1 MKKFKLY
8 IILIAIFLLIL
19 FLAIIAFYSIP
30 YTKCNSLIL
39 FANKNETGFSFEN
52 ENDPFISKS
61 DFDKL
66 VVLPE
71 DETDEDTYVKIRSTK
86 KLSFSAINQME
97 IKCHIITEIINYETF
112 EKSGEYEADVLIS
125 FIFED
130 FKWKVN
136 NVTTIN

>member
-39 FANKNETGFSFEN
+39 SANKNETGFSFEN

-71 DETDEDTYVKIRSTK
+71 DETDEDTYVKIRSQK
-86 KLSFSAINQME
+86 
-97 IKCHIITEIINYETF
+97 NYH
-112 EKSGEYEADVLIS
+112 SLLLIR
-125 FIFED
+125 
-130 FKWKVN
+130 WRL
-136 NVTTIN
+136 NVIL

>member
-1 MKKFKLY
+1 M
-8 IILIAIFLLIL
+8 

-39 FANKNETGFSFEN
+39 SANKNETGFSFEN

-86 KLSFSAINQME
+86 KLSFSAINKQYFNGVNLRIAE
-97 IKCHIITEIINYETF
+97 I
-112 EKSGEYEADVLIS
+112 
-125 FIFED
+125 FIAA
-130 FKWKVN
+130 KKVF
-136 NVTTIN
+136 